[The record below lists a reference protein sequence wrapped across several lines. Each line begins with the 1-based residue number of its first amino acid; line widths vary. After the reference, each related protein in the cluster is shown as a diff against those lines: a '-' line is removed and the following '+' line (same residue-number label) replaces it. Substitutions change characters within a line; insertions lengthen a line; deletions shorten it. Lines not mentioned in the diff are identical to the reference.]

1 VGTPTFT
8 WEGNEPEPHEQAAT
22 GGSISLARVKSDGLQ
37 LSDYVLSGASWAT
50 KILTFSFTDAVS
62 DYGYNDYTNAA
73 GVNQF
78 APLNAAQKGAALYA
92 LKLVSQ
98 YTGVT
103 FTELTGANDRNA
115 DLRLAVG
122 GEPNTAW
129 AYYPSSAE
137 QGGDV
142 WFNPRD
148 YNAPVIGNYAWS
160 TFMHELGHAMGL
172 KHGQETSFAGA
183 LPTAYNSHEYSL
195 MTYMSYVGSSGS
207 FYTNASDGGPQT
219 YMQADIGALQTLYGA
234 NFAFNN
240 TASTYTF
247 STTTGETFINGVG
260 QGDPNGNTIFR
271 TVWDGGGL
279 DTYDFSNFTTT
290 LKVNLEPGE
299 YSDLAAGRT
308 VYHAYLGGSSN
319 DLNAGYARGNVYNA
333 ALYQGDLRSLIVG
346 QRLQNV
352 YDLSSKCFLLKF
364 VEPGRPRRLLLV
376 ESGVRL
382 HCTRYSRDK
391 PTMPGNFAMK
401 LRKHLR
407 GRRCTAAALVGLDR
421 VVRLSFGDGEAAHH
435 LIVELYD
442 RGNVILTDA
451 AYTILS
457 LLRQYTLEVG
467 IAPGPPG
474 AAADAER
481 TARARSRRLP
491 SLSAR
496 P

>member
-1 VGTPTFT
+1 MRIRSGSDFHLKGCACPGCADAAKDKPDFTAAGDDGGAPSGSPGWGDGHLDMLFGRHQPGPTALVGTPTFT

-22 GGSISLARVKSDGLQ
+22 GGSISLTRVKSDGLQ

-50 KILTFSFTDAVS
+50 KTLTFSFTDAVS

-78 APLNAAQKGAALYA
+78 ASLNAAQKGAALYA

-103 FTELTGANDRNA
+103 FTDLTGANDRNA

-122 GEPNTAW
+122 GEPSTAW

-137 QGGDV
+137 QGGDI
-142 WFNPRD
+142 WFNPRN
-148 YNAPVIGNYAWS
+148 YNAPAMGNYAWS

-219 YMQADIGALQTLYGA
+219 FMQADIGALQTLYGA

-240 TASTYTF
+240 TASTYSF

-279 DTYDFSNFTTT
+279 DTYDFSNFTTN

-308 VYHAYLGGSSN
+308 LYHAYLGGSSS

-333 ALYQGDLRSLIVG
+333 ALYQGDLRSLIENATGGSGNDTVSG
-346 QRLQNV
+346 NQAANV
-352 YDLSSKCFLLKF
+352 LS
-364 VEPGRPRRLLLV
+364 G
-376 ESGVRL
+376 GA
-382 HCTRYSRDK
+382 
-391 PTMPGNFAMK
+391 GN
-401 LRKHLR
+401 
-407 GRRCTAAALVGLDR
+407 D
-421 VVRLSFGDGEAAHH
+421 
-435 LIVELYD
+435 
-442 RGNVILTDA
+442 
-451 AYTILS
+451 S
-457 LLRQYTLEVG
+457 LLGLTGDDTLLG
-467 IAPGPPG
+467 G
-474 AAADAER
+474 AGNDTMNGGAGRDV
-481 TARARSRRLP
+481 
-491 SLSAR
+491 
-496 P
+496 